1 MSQSF
6 VKKNTIFSVPGG
18 KAETLMVILMGTS
31 STKNCQG
38 FSNELPGCSG
48 ANLIKTEDV
57 ANFIKSKDVANEN
70 TVKCGEKVF
79 KKCTFNFY

>member
-1 MSQSF
+1 
-6 VKKNTIFSVPGG
+6 
-18 KAETLMVILMGTS
+18 MGTS
-31 STKNCQG
+31 STKNCQE

-48 ANLIKTEDV
+48 ANLIKSEDV

-70 TVKCGEKVF
+70 TIKCGGKVF